1 MGLNPVERLISDSYE
16 VFITKLDRDY
26 KFIYLTK
33 LMERSDSLDRPFIT
47 LENVT
52 LRIQDRLVL
61 QDTDWEIRM
70 HQHWAVLGPNGAG
83 KSSLVKALTGELP
96 VVKGKIVRHYLPKG
110 RHAIEC
116 VSFELEQRLIAYEE
130 KQDEARFFS
139 GKIDTFASAHQVL
152 CSDIAV
158 LELSNTNF
166 DRTVDL
172 LRIRPLLTRSIRY
185 LSTGEMRKILI
196 ARALMRSPR
205 LLILDE
211 PFDGLD
217 LKAKAQ
223 FAEIING
230 LMKTEMQLILVTHRF
245 EEIVSNISQVLCVKN
260 GRVILKGPREQVL
273 ADDHMDRLFDRKP
286 PIHFRIPSM
295 KDSPATAAG
304 GTSAPLIKMK
314 QATVRYGDL
323 LVLDRLNWVMQE
335 GENWAILGPN
345 GSGKSTLLNL
355 IVGDN
360 PQSYSNEIDL
370 FGKPKGS
377 GETVWD
383 IKKKIGMVSSD
394 LQIHYRKRIKV
405 YDVVLSG
412 FFDSI
417 GLYRNVSLQQY
428 AAARRWL
435 EILGIPDKAEHRFD
449 KLSYGERRMV
459 LVARAMVKSPTLL
472 ILDEPCQGLDSANR
486 RMVLELIDYI
496 GRETHTNVLYVTHH
510 EDEIP
515 ACISHLLRLDK
526 PCRPQTGS
534 AWRQLT
540 GESTK

>member
-1 MGLNPVERLISDSYE
+1 MIMFHTYPLWQLSAR
-16 VFITKLDRDY
+16 LDRTDN
-26 KFIYLTK
+26 FIYLTK
-33 LMERSDSLDRPFIT
+33 LMKRSDCLEQPFIS

-52 LRIQDRLVL
+52 LRIQDRFILK
-61 QDTDWEIRM
+61 DTDWEIRTN
-70 HQHWAVLGPNGAG
+70 QHWAVLGPNGAG

-96 VVKGKIVRHYLPKG
+96 VVKGNIIRHYLLTPQ
-110 RHAIEC
+110 RAIAC
-116 VSFELEQRLIAYEE
+116 VSFELEQRLIAREE
-130 KQDEARFFS
+130 KQDQARFFS
-139 GKIDTFASAHQVL
+139 GNINTFASAQQIL
-152 CSDIAV
+152 ISNMDAAGQSDA
-158 LELSNTNF
+158 NF
-166 DRTVDL
+166 DKIIDR
-172 LRIRPLLTRSIRY
+172 LRIRPLLNRSIRF

-217 LKAKAQ
+217 ARSKAQ
-223 FAEIING
+223 FADIING
-230 LMKTEMQLILVTHRF
+230 LMNSEMLLVLVTHRF
-245 EEIVSNISQVLCVKN
+245 KEIVPHISHVLCVKN
-260 GRVILKGPREQVL
+260 DRVFLKGSREQVL
-273 ADDHMDRLFDRKP
+273 TDELMDRLFDRKP
-286 PIHFRIPSM
+286 PVRFSNPE
-295 KDSPATAAG
+295 KEASPATPAG
-304 GTSAPLIKMK
+304 APAVLIRMK

-323 LVLDRLNWVMQE
+323 LVLDRLDWTMRA

-360 PQSYSNEIDL
+360 LQSYSNEIYL
-370 FGKPKGS
+370 FGSRKGS

-383 IKKKIGMVSSD
+383 IKRKIGMVSSE
-394 LQIHYRKRIKV
+394 LQIHYRKRIQV

-417 GLYRNVSLQQY
+417 GLYRNATLPQY

-435 EILGIPDKAEHRFD
+435 EIMEIPDKAGQRFD

-459 LVARAMVKSPTLL
+459 LVARAMVKSPAIL
-472 ILDEPCQGLDSANR
+472 ILDEPCQGLDAANR

-496 GRETHTNVLYVTHH
+496 GRETHTNILYVTHH

-515 ACISHLLRLDK
+515 ACISHRLRLDTH
-526 PCRPQTGS
+526 RQPQPVS
-534 AWRQLT
+534 
-540 GESTK
+540 